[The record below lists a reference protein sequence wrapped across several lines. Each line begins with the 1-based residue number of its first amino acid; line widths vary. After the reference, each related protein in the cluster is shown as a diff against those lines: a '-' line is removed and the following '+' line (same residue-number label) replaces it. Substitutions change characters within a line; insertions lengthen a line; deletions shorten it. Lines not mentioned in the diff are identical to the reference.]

1 MIKTDN
7 FKDR

>member
-7 FKDR
+7 WS